1 MMPADLVDVLGSIS
15 DVTIQE
21 TEEDDEVDNVVDILF
36 DEDCDDC

>member
-21 TEEDDEVDNVVDILF
+21 TEEDEVDNVLAILF
-36 DEDCDDC
+36 DENCDDG

>member
-21 TEEDDEVDNVVDILF
+21 TEEDEVDNVLDILF
-36 DEDCDDC
+36 DENCDDG